1 MLRLAAPMI
10 VMATSFTVMQ
20 FVDRFMVSRLGTEA
34 LAAILPAGLMIF
46 LPASFLLG
54 SMASVTTFVSQ
65 SLGQSQQRDCANYC
79 WQAIYLG
86 LAYFAIVL
94 AFMWPAAGSL
104 FKLMGGEPAVIELEV
119 TYFHIML
126 YAQFVAVF
134 TWACSEFFMGIH
146 KPIITMYGA
155 LVSQVFNVVFNYLLI
170 FGKLGFPEMG
180 IAGAAWGTFIGIT
193 VGAMVR
199 FGAFLSPSINKRFG
213 SRRALHLDFTKMLRL
228 LKIGMPAG
236 IELMLNVALWGVI
249 LFGLVGE
256 FSKEAAAASSAVLSC
271 THVSVMPVVGISTAL
286 TAAVGKMIG
295 RDRKDLAVRQ
305 AGICLKIALL
315 YMGIAGVVFFIFREE
330 LIGFWSSDPQ
340 VISIGSKILI
350 CAAFYQV
357 FHAARIIYSGS
368 LRGAGDTVWLAI
380 VSALGVVVVLG
391 MGGLVTVKFFP
402 QLGALGPWIAATLSI
417 VAVGLAN
424 RQRFKSNRWMK
435 IDLFKPGKIV
445 IPEPEHVPE

>member
-1 MLRLAAPMI
+1 
-10 VMATSFTVMQ
+10 
-20 FVDRFMVSRLGTEA
+20 
-34 LAAILPAGLMIF
+34 
-46 LPASFLLG
+46 
-54 SMASVTTFVSQ
+54 
-65 SLGQSQQRDCANYC
+65 
-79 WQAIYLG
+79 
-86 LAYFAIVL
+86 
-94 AFMWPAAGSL
+94 
-104 FKLMGGEPAVIELEV
+104 
-119 TYFHIML
+119 
-126 YAQFVAVF
+126 
-134 TWACSEFFMGIH
+134 
-146 KPIITMYGA
+146 
-155 LVSQVFNVVFNYLLI
+155 
-170 FGKLGFPEMG
+170 
-180 IAGAAWGTFIGIT
+180 FIGIT
-193 VGAMVR
+193 EGAMVR

-315 YMGIAGVVFFIFREE
+315 YMGIAGVVFFIFREQ